1 MAQLEASIPC
11 LMEMMKEAFLPK
23 VNWSQVEAYAQR
35 KETLLRFLWNT
46 LYKLLKATLH

>member
-35 KETLLRFLWNT
+35 KETLLSSYGI
-46 LYKLLKATLH
+46 LYTNF